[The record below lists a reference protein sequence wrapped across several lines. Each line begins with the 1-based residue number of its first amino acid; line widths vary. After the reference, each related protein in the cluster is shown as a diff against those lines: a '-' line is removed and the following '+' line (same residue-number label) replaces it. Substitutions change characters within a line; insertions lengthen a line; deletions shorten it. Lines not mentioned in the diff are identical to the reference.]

1 MSGKKAMIGAIFQEM
16 EKRRVA
22 ERMEVREVRDDKWR
36 KEQKRLKK
44 EERRML
50 NDKNRKMQIL
60 RQQHEAD
67 LRAKQLEAEALAAT
81 RFKITAAE

>member
-44 EERRML
+44 EARRAL
-50 NDKNRKMQIL
+50 ADKDRDMQIR
-60 RQQHEAD
+60 RQQHEAE
-67 LRAKQLEAEALAAT
+67 LRAKQLEEERLAAT

>member
-44 EERRML
+44 EARRAL
-50 NDKNRKMQIL
+50 ADKDRDMQIR
-60 RQQHEAD
+60 RQQHEAV
-67 LRAKQLEAEALAAT
+67 LRAKQLEEERLAAT
-81 RFKITAAE
+81 RFKITTAE